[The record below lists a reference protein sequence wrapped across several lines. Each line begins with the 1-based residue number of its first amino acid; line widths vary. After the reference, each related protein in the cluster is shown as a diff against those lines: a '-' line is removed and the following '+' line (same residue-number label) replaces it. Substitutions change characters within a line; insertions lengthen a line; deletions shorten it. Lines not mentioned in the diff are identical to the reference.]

1 MNWLKGDGPLELWL
15 TLLDARLLIL
25 DVVLGTAAIT
35 SMLWAPYLINK
46 ARLEDWRLVS
56 AMFAW
61 MTLIA
66 AASFVSYSRG
76 YNDGAQF
83 GLKVGA
89 NTALEVLE
97 LIAMDP
103 KNQDITVAE
112 LARRSKAYAEQNQAR

>member
-15 TLLDARLLIL
+15 TLLDIRLTIL
-25 DVVLGTAAIT
+25 DTVLGIAA
-35 SMLWAPYLINK
+35 SSSVFWAPYLITK
-46 ARLEDWRLVS
+46 VRLEGWAFTA